1 MVSSALIT
9 TEPLAG
15 AVVALTLSVS
25 PSRSL
30 SLPKTSMVTGVS
42 SLVVAVSSRAVGSS
56 LAAETVTVTLA
67 VALPPLPSMTV

>member
-1 MVSSALIT
+1 MMA
-9 TEPLAG
+9 TEALAG

-30 SLPKTSMVTGVS
+30 SLAKTLMTTGVS
-42 SLVVAVSSRAVGSS
+42 SLVVALSSRAVGLS
-56 LAAETVTVTLA
+56 LTVTLTVA